1 MKEYKYKLDPTS
13 KKFNCPQCGKKNCFV
28 RYINNETNNY
38 ADPEFGR
45 CDREQKCAYF
55 HYPTN
60 TKSYELIFHRNE
72 VKLKV
77 STIRCEILNQ
87 TIQSFEI
94 NPFVQYLFKKYEKN
108 EVDQIIKKYNVGTAN
123 MYNGATVFWQM
134 DDTGN
139 IRTGKIM
146 SYNAETGKRTKNNDG
161 KSKINWVH
169 SALKKTN
176 YNLKQCLFGLHL
188 FKKDVKKIAIVE
200 SEKTAIIMSLE
211 MPEYTWMATGS
222 FLGFKDDYLE
232 PLKNTDIIAHPDK
245 GCYEKWSK
253 TAKTLNEKGYNIT
266 VSNIIE
272 KTEYKEGWDLA
283 DAFEFEGEKNA
294 IKQAKTDLNTTA
306 EIQNPKQKTKSKINQ
321 SIDNQYYK

>member
-1 MKEYKYKLDPTS
+1 M
-13 KKFNCPQCGKKNCFV
+13 
-28 RYINNETNNY
+28 
-38 ADPEFGR
+38 
-45 CDREQKCAYF
+45 
-55 HYPTN
+55 
-60 TKSYELIFHRNE
+60 
-72 VKLKV
+72 
-77 STIRCEILNQ
+77 
-87 TIQSFEI
+87 
-94 NPFVQYLFKKYEKN
+94 FKKYEKN
-108 EVDQIIKKYNVGTAN
+108 KVEQIIKKYNIGTSN
-123 MYNGATVFWQM
+123 MYNGAAIFWQM
-134 DDTGN
+134 DDTGK

-146 SYNAETGKRTKNNDG
+146 SYNTETGKRIKNNDG

-188 FKKDVKKIAIVE
+188 LNDNVKQVAIVE
-200 SEKTAIIMSLE
+200 SEKTALIMSLE

-222 FLGFKDDYLE
+222 FLGFKDDFLE

-283 DAFEFEGEKNA
+283 DAFEFEGKKNA
-294 IKQAKTDLNTTA
+294 VKQAKTDLNTTA
-306 EIQNPKQKTKSKINQ
+306 EI
-321 SIDNQYYK
+321 

>member
-1 MKEYKYKLDPTS
+1 MTQFKYQLEKTS
-13 KKFNCPQCGKKNCFV
+13 KKFKCPQCGKKNCFV

-45 CDREQKCAYF
+45 CDREQKCAHF
-55 HYPTN
+55 HKPTN
-60 TKSYELIFHRNE
+60 TKSYEPKYHINK

-77 STIRCEILNQ
+77 STIKYEILNQ

-108 EVDQIIKKYNVGTAN
+108 EVEQIIKKYNIGTAN

-134 DDTGN
+134 DDTGK

-146 SYNAETGKRTKNNDG
+146 SYNTETGKRTKNNDG

-188 FKKDVKKIAIVE
+188 YKKDIKTVAIVE
-200 SEKTAIIMSLE
+200 SEKTALIMSLE

-222 FLGFKDDYLE
+222 FLGFKHDYLE
-232 PLKNTDIIAHPDK
+232 PLKNTEIIAYPDK

-253 TAKTLNEKGYNIT
+253 TAKILNEKGYNIT

-283 DAFEFEGEKNA
+283 DAIEFEGEKNA

-306 EIQNPKQKTKSKINQ
+306 EIQNPKQKTKLHVN
-321 SIDNQYYK
+321 

>member
-1 MKEYKYKLDPTS
+1 MTQFKYQLDKTS
-13 KKFNCPQCGKKNCFV
+13 KKFNCPKCGKKDRFV
-28 RYINNETNNY
+28 RYIDNETKNY

-45 CDREQKCAYF
+45 CDREQKCAHHLSPAY
-55 HYPTN
+55 
-60 TKSYELIFHRNE
+60 TKNYEPKYHINKMKLI
-72 VKLKV
+72 V
-77 STIRCEILNQ
+77 STIKYEILNQ

-108 EVDQIIKKYNVGTAN
+108 EVDQIIKKYNIGTAN
-123 MYNGATVFWQM
+123 MYKGATVFWQI
-134 DDTGN
+134 DNTGN

-146 SYNAETGKRTKNNDG
+146 SYNTETGKRTKNNDG

-222 FLGFKDDYLE
+222 FLGFKDDYLK
-232 PLKNTDIIAHPDK
+232 PLKNTDIIAYPDK

-283 DAFEFEGEKNA
+283 DAFEFEGKKNA

-306 EIQNPKQKTKSKINQ
+306 EI
-321 SIDNQYYK
+321 

>member
-13 KKFNCPQCGKKNCFV
+13 KKFNCPKCGKKDRFV

-38 ADPEFGR
+38 ADTVFGR
-45 CDREQKCAYF
+45 CDRQQKCAYF

-60 TKSYELIFHRNE
+60 TKSYEPIFHRNE

-77 STIRCEILNQ
+77 STIQYEILNQ
-87 TIQSFEI
+87 TIKCFDI
-94 NPFVQYLFKKYEKN
+94 NPLVQYLFKKYEKN
-108 EVDQIIKKYNVGTAN
+108 KVEQIIKKYNIGTSN
-123 MYNGATVFWQM
+123 MYNGAAIFWQM
-134 DDTGN
+134 DNTGE

-146 SYNAETGKRTKNNDG
+146 SYNTETGKRIKNNDG
-161 KSKINWVH
+161 KPKINWVH
-169 SALKKTN
+169 SAMKKTN

-188 FKKDVKKIAIVE
+188 LNDNVKKVLIVE
-200 SEKTAIIMSLE
+200 SEKTALIMSLE
-211 MPEYTWMATGS
+211 MPEHTWMATGS
-222 FLGFKDDYLE
+222 LLGFKHDFLK

-306 EIQNPKQKTKSKINQ
+306 EI
-321 SIDNQYYK
+321 

>member
-13 KKFNCPQCGKKNCFV
+13 KKFNCPNCNKKRYV
-28 RYINNETNNY
+28 RYINNETNQY

-45 CDREQKCAYF
+45 CDRAQKCA
-55 HYPTN
+55 HHLYPAN
-60 TKSYELIFHRNE
+60 TKSYEPKYHIDE
-72 VKLKV
+72 VKLKA
-77 STIRCEILNQ
+77 SNIRYEILNQ
-87 TIQSFEI
+87 TIKRFEI
-94 NPFVQYLFKKYEKN
+94 NPLVQYLFNNYEKN
-108 EVDQIIKKYNVGTAN
+108 EVNQIIKKYNIGTAN
-123 MYNGATVFWQM
+123 MYKGATVFWQI
-134 DDTGN
+134 DNTGN

-146 SYNAETGKRTKNNDG
+146 SYNTETGKRTKNNDG

-222 FLGFKDDYLE
+222 FFGFKDDYLE

-253 TAKTLNEKGYNIT
+253 TAKTLNEKGYKIT

-272 KTEYKEGWDLA
+272 KAEYKEGWDLA
-283 DAFEFEGEKNA
+283 DAFEFEGKKNA
-294 IKQAKTDLNTTA
+294 VKQAKTDLNTTA
-306 EIQNPKQKTKSKINQ
+306 EI
-321 SIDNQYYK
+321 